1 LLRGVSLLYSVS
13 AMGILARDT
22 ADSDLNVHG
31 ENRGDQ
37 NDTKQFVAA
46 S

>member
-1 LLRGVSLLYSVS
+1 
-13 AMGILARDT
+13 MGILARDT